1 VFGFLEGIGCANS
14 KERKEGREGIWVLFL
29 GKRRRR
35 RRRRRR
41 REIWELLRRW
51 WVGWGETEEGRTI
64 ERVGGVGVCRTY

>member
-14 KERKEGREGIWVLFL
+14 KERKKEREGIWVLFL

-35 RRRRRR
+35 
-41 REIWELLRRW
+41 EIWELLRR
-51 WVGWGETEEGRTI
+51 GWGETEEGRTI